1 MRRRIPAE
9 LRERAQWV
17 CCYPGPEKIPIDA
30 RTGKHASVTDPSTWS
45 TFDTAIATGLWVG
58 YVLSADDPYTI
69 IDLDAKGEL
78 TREQQDVHARILSAF
93 DTYTERSISG
103 KGYHIICRGSLP
115 DAVKRDGV
123 EIYTHSRYMLCTGDV
138 ARDRPISDCQLLLSQ
153 LAGEMRPRPVVDFQE
168 RPDIANDD
176 DIWRMAATAA
186 NADKFIGLCEGDW
199 EALGYPS
206 QSEADMA
213 LLSIFA
219 FYSKSDAQCRRMFRH
234 TALGQRAKAAKRDD
248 YLDRSLAAVRRTELP
263 TIDVSVLTSPLNG
276 SSAVNKTTAFAR
288 PPGLVGE
295 VADYI
300 YSTAIRPVPE
310 IALAGAIA
318 FVAGIAGRCYNISG
332 TGLNQYLIVLAPT
345 GTGKDGA
352 IAGIERLTSAV
363 RQQVPSVDSFIGPA
377 SFASGQGLV
386 RILDEKP
393 CFLSLLGEFG
403 LTLQQICDP
412 RASPAQVMLRR
423 ALLDL
428 YNRSGWTALLRSSV
442 YSDKDKNTKT
452 IQAPAVTILGEST
465 PETFFDGLS
474 SSHIAEG
481 LIPRF
486 SIIEYTG
493 PRPPRNLHMDVC
505 PPKPIVDAL
514 VALAAVA
521 LGSQQNKTCTQIQI
535 ADSEAA
541 ALLDAFD
548 TKADAAI
555 NATGADTDKQL
566 WNRAHLKAL
575 KLSALLAVGE
585 NVYHPQIQHHHAEWA
600 IEFVERDVNG
610 MLDHY
615 ANGTVGYGDHRL
627 SHEIREAFAAYLALS
642 SKQRAVTYKVP
653 THLQDKPIA
662 PYSYFVRRLQR
673 KACFQQ
679 DRRGATKALTDTLSS
694 LVSQG
699 ALILIPQQQA
709 VQQFGSNVPLYC
721 AGQGW

>member
-1 MRRRIPAE
+1 MRRRLPAE
-9 LRERAQWV
+9 LRTRAQWV
-17 CCYPGPEKIPIDA
+17 CCKPDKIPLDP
-30 RTGKHASVTDPSTWS
+30 RTGRHASPTDATTWG
-45 TFDTAIATGLWVG
+45 TFEQALATNLWIG

-69 IDLDAKGEL
+69 IDLDDKGTL

-93 DTYTERSISG
+93 NTYIERSISG
-103 KGYHIICRGSLP
+103 RGYHIICKGKLP
-115 DAVKRDGV
+115 AAVKRDSV
-123 EIYTHSRYMLCTGDV
+123 EIYSADRYMICTGDAV
-138 ARDRPISDCQLLLSQ
+138 RDRPVADCSQLLQQ
-153 LAGEMRPRPVVDFQE
+153 LAGEMQPRQAATFVSQAE
-168 RPDIANDD
+168 QLSDD
-176 DIWRMAATAA
+176 EVWRMAATAA
-186 NADKFIGLCEGDW
+186 NADKFVGLCDGDW
-199 EALGYPS
+199 QALGYPS
-206 QSEADMA
+206 QSEADEA

-219 FYSKSDAQCRRMFRH
+219 FYSKSNEQCTRLFRQ
-234 TALGQRAKAAKRDD
+234 TMLGQRKKAQRDD
-248 YLDRSLAAVRRTELP
+248 YLRRTLEHVRRSEVP
-263 TIDVSVLTSPLNG
+263 PIDVSALVSPLNG
-276 SSAVNKTTAFAR
+276 ASAVNKATAFAR
-288 PPGLVGE
+288 PPGLIGD

-318 FVAGIAGRCYNISG
+318 LVAGIAGRAYNISG

-363 RQQVPSVDSFIGPA
+363 RQTVPSVDSFIGPA
-377 SFASGQGLV
+377 TFASGQGLV

-442 YSDKDKNTKT
+442 YSDKEKNTKT

-486 SIIEYTG
+486 SVIEYTG
-493 PRPPRNLHMDVC
+493 PRPPRNLHSDVP
-505 PPKPIVDAL
+505 PPKSVVDAL
-514 VALAAVA
+514 VQLAAVA
-521 LGSQQNKTCTQIQI
+521 LGSQQNKTCNHVPIVDT
-535 ADSEAA
+535 AA
-541 ALLDAFD
+541 LELLDAFD
-548 TKADAAI
+548 QRADAAI
-555 NATGADTDKQL
+555 NSTGADVDKQL

-585 NVYHPQIQHHHAEWA
+585 SVHYPQIQKHHAEWA
-600 IEFVERDVNG
+600 IDFVLRDVEG
-610 MLDHY
+610 MTAHY
-615 ANGTVGYGDHRL
+615 ASGSVGYGDHRL
-627 SHEIREAFAAYLALS
+627 DHEVREAFAHYLSLQP
-642 SKQRAVTYKVP
+642 KQRAAYKVP
-653 THLQDKPIA
+653 TFLCDKPIA
-662 PYSYFVRRLQR
+662 PYSYFLRRLQR
-673 KACFQQ
+673 KACFAQ
-679 DRRGATKALTDTLSS
+679 DRRGGTKALADTLSS
-694 LVSQG
+694 LVNQG
-699 ALILIPQQQA
+699 ALTLIPPQQA
-709 VQQFGSNVPLYC
+709 AQQFGSTVALYC

>member
-1 MRRRIPAE
+1 MRLQIPAE
-9 LRERAQWV
+9 LRKRAQWV
-17 CCYPGPEKIPIDA
+17 CCRPDKIPLDV
-30 RTGKHASVTDPSTWS
+30 RSGRHASPTDAATWG
-45 TFDTAIATGLWVG
+45 TFDEAMSTQLWVG

-69 IDLDAKGEL
+69 IDLDAKGEI
-78 TREQQDVHARILSAF
+78 TREQQDVHARILAAF
-93 DTYTERSISG
+93 DTYIEHSVSG
-103 KGYHIICRGSLP
+103 KGYHVICRG
-115 DAVKRDGV
+115 AVPAAIKRDGV
-123 EIYTHSRYMLCTGDV
+123 EIYSHSRYMVCTGDV
-138 ARDRPISDCQLLLSQ
+138 VRDRPIADCQALLTQ
-153 LAGEMRPRPVVDFQE
+153 LVGEMQSPPSSEFVSQDQVLS
-168 RPDIANDD
+168 DD
-176 DIWRMAATAA
+176 DIWRIAVTAA
-186 NADKFIGLCEGDW
+186 NADKFVGLCEGDW
-199 EALGYPS
+199 QALGYPS

-219 FYSKSDAQCRRMFRH
+219 FYSKCDEQCRRLFRQ
-234 TALGQRAKAAKRDD
+234 TQLGQRTKAAKRDD
-248 YLDRSLAAVRRTELP
+248 YLNRSLVAVRRSEVP
-263 TIDVSVLTSPLNG
+263 TVDVSTLVSPLNG
-276 SSAVNKTTAFAR
+276 ASAVNKATAFAR
-288 PPGLVGE
+288 PPGLVGD

-300 YSTAIRPVPE
+300 YVTAIRPVPE

-318 FVAGIAGRCYNISG
+318 LVAGIAGRCYNISG

-363 RQQVPSVDSFIGPA
+363 RATVPSVDTFIGPA

-486 SIIEYTG
+486 SVIEYTG
-493 PRPPRNLHMDVC
+493 PRPPRNLHTERL

-514 VALAAVA
+514 VSLAAVA

-535 ADSEAA
+535 ADAEAA
-541 ALLDAFD
+541 RLLDAFD
-548 TKADAAI
+548 KKADAAI
-555 NATGADTDKQL
+555 NATGADVDKQL

-585 NVYHPQIQHHHAEWA
+585 NVHYPQVQKHHAEWA
-600 IEFVERDVNG
+600 IEFVERDVEG
-610 MLDHY
+610 MAEHY
-615 ANGTVGYGDHRL
+615 SNGTVGYGDHRL
-627 SHEIREAFAAYLALS
+627 DHEIREAFAAYVS
-642 SKQRAVTYKVP
+642 FTPKQRAAYKVP
-653 THLQDKPIA
+653 TALQDKPIA
-662 PYSYFVRRLQR
+662 PLSYFVRRLQR

-679 DRRGATKALTDTLSS
+679 DRRGATKAIADTLAS
-694 LVSQG
+694 LVNQG
-699 ALILIPQQQA
+699 ALLLIPQTQA
-709 VQQFGSNVPLYC
+709 VQQFGSSVALYC